1 MKRVSLLLSL
11 LSLPCLLAG
20 CGDSNEDARA
30 IRAASFTTSSRPA
43 PNPTKL
49 SLQNEI
55 RQNVSMGSGVSSA
68 PRYELYSD
76 YKGEDIRQVTGVS
89 GRKLILAFTADWC
102 EHSLRMR
109 EALKKLAE
117 DEKGNVQVV
126 DVNADKYPKVAEE
139 FSLTKVPTIFIY
151 TEGIRL
157 RSFEGAHDTTTLK
170 AMLDQLLSSGN

>member
-1 MKRVSLLLSL
+1 MKRVSLALLL

-20 CGDSNEDARA
+20 CGDDDEDAKA
-30 IRAASFTTSSRPA
+30 IRAASFTTSTKPA
-43 PNPTKL
+43 PNPTKI
-49 SLQNEI
+49 SIQNEI
-55 RQNVSMGSGVSSA
+55 RSNVSMSTGVSSA
-68 PRYELYSD
+68 PRYELYSA
-76 YKGEDIRQVTGVS
+76 YKGEDMRQVSGVS

-102 EHSLRMR
+102 EHSLKMR

-117 DEKGNVQVV
+117 EEKGNVQVV
-126 DVNADKYPKVAEE
+126 DVNADNYPKVAEE

-157 RSFEGAHDTTTLK
+157 RSFEGAHDATTLK

>member
-1 MKRVSLLLSL
+1 MKHAAHLMSLLIM
-11 LSLPCLLAG
+11 PCLLVG
-20 CGDSNEDARA
+20 CGGDDEDARA
-30 IRAASFTTSSRPA
+30 IRAASFTTSTRPA
-43 PNPTKL
+43 PNPTKI

-55 RQNVSMGSGVSSA
+55 RSNVSLVSGAASA
-68 PRYELYSD
+68 PRYELYSE
-76 YKGEDIRQVTGVS
+76 YNGEDIRQITGVS

-102 EHSLRMR
+102 EHSRNMR

-126 DVNADKYPKVAEE
+126 DVNADKFPKIAEE

-157 RSFEGAHDTTTLK
+157 RSFEGAHDATTLK
-170 AMLDQLLSSGN
+170 AMLDQLLSTGN